1 MKKIVVPLCLL
12 ILLSC
17 TTRKEKNDPQQAN
30 VPRALLEDKESK
42 SIGFKKRGTEDL
54 LEELYEEKVK
64 ATPVLQ
70 EIEAMIDKLK
80 EAQNDSLEVYNDF
93 NAKNMEYYNS
103 AKRHVSSVK
112 DSLLEKEIKSILERS
127 ITEYDN
133 KMSRLNNFVAVLDK
147 KPGSV
152 NDRYSVLKV
161 LISLG
166 MMKDYQQK
174 NMPSS
179 KPVEG
184 IIDNYDRLIQKM
196 DSVISK
202 NK

>member
-1 MKKIVVPLCLL
+1 M
-12 ILLSC
+12 
-17 TTRKEKNDPQQAN
+17 
-30 VPRALLEDKESK
+30 
-42 SIGFKKRGTEDL
+42 
-54 LEELYEEKVK
+54 
-64 ATPVLQ
+64 
-70 EIEAMIDKLK
+70 
-80 EAQNDSLEVYNDF
+80 
-93 NAKNMEYYNS
+93 
-103 AKRHVSSVK
+103 K

-147 KPGSV
+147 KPVSV

-184 IIDNYDRLIQKM
+184 IIYNYDRLIQKM